1 MVVRMF
7 EGLSKREIVGWVV
20 CLVLAIGFTVFGSVY
35 LATSFLMADVSDALP
50 YSAKQPQDSG
60 K

>member
-1 MVVRMF
+1 MF

-35 LATSFLMADVSDALP
+35 LATSFMMADVSDALP
-50 YSAKQPQDSG
+50 HNAKYIQDFRE
-60 K
+60 

>member
-1 MVVRMF
+1 MF